1 MEKLTDQPSLNDS
14 MTTNPV
20 FYNVATG
27 TVCPEG
33 FNLTG
38 SHGNGTFC
46 APVGYPIPVDPNAF
60 IYIIV
65 MLIFYASSLL
75 LLLVQYIKSE
85 LVLIFYASSL
95 LLLLVQYIK
104 SEREDLQMEN
114 YYDSFVKR
122 EMLRDRTRRDFTRER
137 REVRTSGVYAF
148 DVPV

>member
-1 MEKLTDQPSLNDS
+1 MDRLMDQPAFNDS
-14 MTTNPV
+14 MATNPV
-20 FYNVATG
+20 FYNVPTG
-27 TVCPEG
+27 TICPEG

-38 SHGNGTFC
+38 NHGNGTFC

-65 MLIFYASSLL
+65 
-75 LLLVQYIKSE
+75 
-85 LVLIFYASSL
+85 VLIFYASSL

-104 SEREDLQMEN
+104 SEREDVQMEN

-122 EMLRDRTRRDFTRER
+122 EMLRDRTCRDFTRER